1 MQFKEVKHIESNNI
15 RFKYLENQNK
25 VLHRKNDELEKR
37 LNLRIDSLEKD
48 LKVMFKESEA
58 NNRQAINELVKSVD
72 KLTQTFN
79 EQLITEKD
87 NRIMEMEK
95 KERAKTTALYSFI
108 VAFLIM
114 VVGTF
119 WDIFIQPIMDSFNK
133 E

>member
-87 NRIMEMEK
+87 KRIMEMEK
-95 KERAKTTALYSFI
+95 KEKAKTTALYSFI
-108 VAFLIM
+108 VAFLII

>member
-87 NRIMEMEK
+87 KRIMEMEK

-108 VAFLIM
+108 VAFLII